1 MRICKY
7 YDAVGIVTGIVF
19 SCDLSFFPLPMN
31 IPNDNHAVV
40 ADDELCV
47 CDESECESFSEYD
60 SECESECESESE
72 WRDHCVLCIVGEKC
86 LQFFVDAIFFFLRP
100 PYVNNMRHVN
110 NMRICK

>member
-7 YDAVGIVTGIVF
+7 YDAVGIVAGIVF

-72 WRDHCVLCIVGEKC
+72 C
-86 LQFFVDAIFFFLRP
+86 LPCHHADVAEEEEDDSAEESDTVCCALWGKSVHNFL
-100 PYVNNMRHVN
+100 
-110 NMRICK
+110 

>member
-47 CDESECESFSEYD
+47 CDESECESFRSTTR
-60 SECESECESESE
+60 SVSLSASPSPSGGTTVCCA
-72 WRDHCVLCIVGEKC
+72 L
-86 LQFFVDAIFFFLRP
+86 
-100 PYVNNMRHVN
+100 
-110 NMRICK
+110 